1 MICFRC
7 CRPVR
12 KSNDVQSASQNCYGT
27 FRMESNSTDQYES
40 QSQFKSEKPKQ
51 SFIKRCITKTRNYFH
66 KETKIKP
73 TWGYSQIALGG
84 LSVEQI
90 NKFKTS
96 YSDDEIAQYDQ
107 YALNLKK
114 AYEKSGDVV
123 PDNLL
128 EEVETCYIGG
138 YEVQEVK
145 AMDKIINKFKND
157 RETKLDDLSVN
168 ELKTLMSLVNK
179 YNFTVDIKILYK
191 VDYFNQNFKDCF
203 YRPLGGTLMN
213 SLSREEINSN
223 LSKIILR
230 KLKFNLKELN
240 PQAKTALENFSVNK
254 IGEKLKDLEFTKT
267 QEQSSIFKLKYTF
280 EELQGEVD
288 TILVNS
294 GIDNDKKAQILNQL
308 QNTPQSILFNEPT
321 DAFNDLSN
329 ETLGEIN
336 EKINKYLSPDNV
348 KFSNDTEM
356 PEEIKEIFKA
366 IPALITTIGRN
377 QAGHSFTVDTHIIAV
392 AKAVVEND
400 KFEGLND
407 KDKKLV
413 LLASLM
419 HDITKMEGGQ
429 DPVHPITS
437 AKYAYKMLKKAGFED
452 ESCKTVMNLIYCHHF
467 GEVFSDENK
476 NKNEKDT
483 LAYECSTAKSE
494 NFMNMLQILG
504 EADIYGNLNINQDY
518 AKNCKEAIEQ
528 LSDKKEKIIETLNK
542 LKTQLALTPFPKLSE
557 YVQNEQNMAE
567 VEGVNVINLSNS
579 QNLSDIKLLVH
590 AVGNKESILGIENLT
605 SEYKSDAILSTSDIT
620 LDNVKLYEG
629 FECGFIMDSENTSIL
644 KKYDQNASTG
654 VKKTRDMIGMFINQ
668 KDGDRPQSTIKINSE
683 VLVTDFNVS
692 AIFMTEKQFNAYKN
706 GNQEET
712 SKELAQK
719 EISEELI
726 QFAKKH
732 NFPLVVIPN
741 SNIPESK

>member
-1 MICFRC
+1 
-7 CRPVR
+7 
-12 KSNDVQSASQNCYGT
+12 
-27 FRMESNSTDQYES
+27 
-40 QSQFKSEKPKQ
+40 
-51 SFIKRCITKTRNYFH
+51 
-66 KETKIKP
+66 
-73 TWGYSQIALGG
+73 
-84 LSVEQI
+84 
-90 NKFKTS
+90 
-96 YSDDEIAQYDQ
+96 
-107 YALNLKK
+107 
-114 AYEKSGDVV
+114 
-123 PDNLL
+123 
-128 EEVETCYIGG
+128 
-138 YEVQEVK
+138 
-145 AMDKIINKFKND
+145 
-157 RETKLDDLSVN
+157 
-168 ELKTLMSLVNK
+168 
-179 YNFTVDIKILYK
+179 
-191 VDYFNQNFKDCF
+191 
-203 YRPLGGTLMN
+203 
-213 SLSREEINSN
+213 
-223 LSKIILR
+223 
-230 KLKFNLKELN
+230 
-240 PQAKTALENFSVNK
+240 
-254 IGEKLKDLEFTKT
+254 
-267 QEQSSIFKLKYTF
+267 
-280 EELQGEVD
+280 
-288 TILVNS
+288 
-294 GIDNDKKAQILNQL
+294 
-308 QNTPQSILFNEPT
+308 
-321 DAFNDLSN
+321 
-329 ETLGEIN
+329 
-336 EKINKYLSPDNV
+336 
-348 KFSNDTEM
+348 
-356 PEEIKEIFKA
+356 
-366 IPALITTIGRN
+366 
-377 QAGHSFTVDTHIIAV
+377 
-392 AKAVVEND
+392 
-400 KFEGLND
+400 
-407 KDKKLV
+407 
-413 LLASLM
+413 
-419 HDITKMEGGQ
+419 
-429 DPVHPITS
+429 
-437 AKYAYKMLKKAGFED
+437 
-452 ESCKTVMNLIYCHHF
+452 
-467 GEVFSDENK
+467 
-476 NKNEKDT
+476 
-483 LAYECSTAKSE
+483 
-494 NFMNMLQILG
+494 MLQILG